1 MRDRLADKAP
11 YQPQEAG
18 KRKLKGKSEELIGC
32 NRRKTFFSLFWGKG
46 QRNCHLRCAQ
56 FALDY
61 FVIKLNFSSLLGA
74 RLQRPFGSALLIF
87 GIIRDNDERREKKN
101 FAGIKVQ
108 TRRLCGRTSENRS
121 IDFFPSLR
129 LVFIAKVREPEPKK
143 NIVDEQI
150 KKSEKLLFIRFK
162 SSGR

>member
-46 QRNCHLRCAQ
+46 QRNCHLRGAQ

-61 FVIKLNFSSLLGA
+61 FVIKLNFSSSLGA

-87 GIIRDNDERREKKN
+87 GIIRDNDERREKKTSPESK
-101 FAGIKVQ
+101 FKLVGCVAAQAKIVQ
-108 TRRLCGRTSENRS
+108 LIS
-121 IDFFPSLR
+121 FPHFVSCSLR
-129 LVFIAKVREPEPKK
+129 RYESQSRRKTLSMSK
-143 NIVDEQI
+143 
-150 KKSEKLLFIRFK
+150 
-162 SSGR
+162 